1 VTTDVWRND
10 DLEQGHFDPRLYTTS
25 GATNSIIEGE
35 FCLPFWKQRD
45 ADIIYFGLAGRVA
58 AIEVKISPTK
68 DHEYFVWPAP
78 LRSSYWSNREN
89 LIIGYYRALE
99 SFNQSAIVLS
109 RSAIYELTQNSELCE
124 SVAASCVSLQDK
136 ETLAL
141 EVIHPLTSP
150 IHNQLA
156 ELPTPTK
163 EAIQDVLKQFETSV
177 SYAPTTKL
185 PPLRLTILE
194 DSSYLLEWVFE
205 DRRLGFSFEQSPK
218 DSGWYYVYSS
228 DSSERFE
235 SGTMDQLEMSRLIE
249 MTLKP

>member
-1 VTTDVWRND
+1 VTTDIWRND
-10 DLEQGHFDPRLYTTS
+10 DLEQGHFDFRLYTS

-45 ADIIYFGLAGRVA
+45 ADIIYVGLAERVA

-68 DHEYFVWPAP
+68 DYEYFVWPSP
-78 LRSSYWSNREN
+78 LRNSYWSNREN
-89 LIIGYYRALE
+89 LIIGYRALE

-109 RSAIYELTQNSELCE
+109 RSGIYELTQNLELCE
-124 SVAASCVSLQDK
+124 SVAASCASLQEK
-136 ETLAL
+136 ETPPL

-156 ELPTPTK
+156 EVPTLTK
-163 EAIQDVLKQFETSV
+163 EAIQDVLKQFATSV
-177 SYAPTTKL
+177 SYSPKTNL
-185 PPLRLTILE
+185 PPLRLTMLE

-205 DRRLGFSFEQSPK
+205 DRRLGFSFEQNPK
-218 DSGWYYVYSS
+218 DSGWYYVYSN

-235 SGTMDQLEMSRLIE
+235 SGTMDQLEMSRLVE